1 VTNRRREL
9 GFSYPLSPKVG
20 DKIERRE
27 NRVSLAHCSENIMAR
42 DRLLVADPRL
52 RPSVPETFA
61 SDEEYTRTFVGF
73 MLEEIRQEASEAI
86 EAREPISAFW
96 VQALDEHKV
105 SRPETILGLAIVT
118 SVRLGCGD
126 PC

>member
-1 VTNRRREL
+1 MT
-9 GFSYPLSPKVG
+9 
-20 DKIERRE
+20 
-27 NRVSLAHCSENIMAR
+27 R

-52 RPSVPETFA
+52 RPSMPETFS

-105 SRPETILGLAIVT
+105 SRPANISGLAFVT
-118 SVRLGCGD
+118 SVRPGCDHASAICPSLGQ
-126 PC
+126 PSTSHLLVLSI

>member
-1 VTNRRREL
+1 MTR
-9 GFSYPLSPKVG
+9 G
-20 DKIERRE
+20 
-27 NRVSLAHCSENIMAR
+27 
-42 DRLLVADPRL
+42 RLLVADSRL
-52 RPSVPETFA
+52 RPSVPETFS

-105 SRPETILGLAIVT
+105 SRPANI
-118 SVRLGCGD
+118 
-126 PC
+126 

>member
-1 VTNRRREL
+1 MMMR
-9 GFSYPLSPKVG
+9 G
-20 DKIERRE
+20 
-27 NRVSLAHCSENIMAR
+27 
-42 DRLLVADPRL
+42 RLLVADPRL
-52 RPSVPETFA
+52 RPSVPETFS

-105 SRPETILGLAIVT
+105 SRQCTHATRRISIFASLRKARDL
-118 SVRLGCGD
+118 SL
-126 PC
+126 